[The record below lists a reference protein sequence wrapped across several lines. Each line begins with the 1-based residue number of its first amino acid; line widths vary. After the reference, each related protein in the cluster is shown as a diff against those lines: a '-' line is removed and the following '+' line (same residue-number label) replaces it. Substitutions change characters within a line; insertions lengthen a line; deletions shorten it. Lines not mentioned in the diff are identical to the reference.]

1 MKKGLVSVR
10 NPVPSISYIKEE
22 TNYYLTLLLKFFD
35 KHKIP
40 IPTGYLFQQTKK
52 K

>member
-10 NPVPSISYIKEE
+10 NPVPSISYIKED
-22 TNYYLTLLLKFFD
+22 TDYSAHLLKFFD